1 MTYRRRRGMGGGKA
15 AKGWT
20 SGDQDGNGLSPGDS
34 RPAADRAARDSS
46 GGGRSSGGWKPWAIA
61 AVIVGGLF
69 LTGYLTA
76 DLWLTPGER
85 PSEAGRLVTVPELVG
100 LSDQDARS
108 RLEEVGL
115 EHGVRS
121 AVSHPDAPKGAV
133 LAQSPIPGQ
142 QVRPG
147 APVEVTLSLGPEMHS
162 IPDVS
167 GLSARQ
173 ASIVLDRLGFRVT
186 TREANH
192 SVEAGRAFG
201 TEPGPG
207 TELNVP
213 ADVTLMVSKGS
224 PLTTVPDLSGRH
236 IDDALDLLA
245 QSGLSLGAISYD
257 PLSFDAPGR
266 IVGQYPPGGYGLRE
280 GDPVEVRVAGRPEEV
295 NRSRPDPP
303 ALPDSEQTEEL

>member
-1 MTYRRRRGMGGGKA
+1 MTYRRRRGLGGGKA
-15 AKGWT
+15 PRGGTA
-20 SGDQDGNGLSPGDS
+20 GDQGGNGPSGGDTRSTEHRSAPRATSRGDS
-34 RPAADRAARDSS
+34 SS
-46 GGGRSSGGWKPWAIA
+46 GWKPWAVA
-61 AVIVGGLF
+61 VVIVGGLF
-69 LTGYLTA
+69 LAGYLTA
-76 DLWLTPGER
+76 DLWLTPGES
-85 PSEAGRLVTVPELVG
+85 PPELAHLVTVPELVG
-100 LSDQDARS
+100 LSDQEARS
-108 RLEEVGL
+108 RLDEVGL
-115 EHGVRS
+115 EHEVRS

-147 APVEVTLSLGPEMHS
+147 APVKVTLSLGPEMHS

-173 ASIVLDRLGFRVT
+173 ASIVLDRLGFRVS

-192 SVEAGRAFG
+192 SIEASRAFG

-207 TELNVP
+207 TEVTVP
-213 ADVTLMVSKGS
+213 ADVTLLVSKGS

-236 IDDALDLLA
+236 IDDALELLER
-245 QSGLSLGAISYD
+245 SGLSLGAISYD

-266 IVGQYPPGGYGLRE
+266 IVGQYPPGGYGLRQ

-295 NRSRPDPP
+295 NRSRPDLP
-303 ALPDSEQTEEL
+303 ARPDSEQPEEL

>member
-15 AKGWT
+15 QRGGTA
-20 SGDQDGNGLSPGDS
+20 GDQSSNGPSSSDTQSAES
-34 RPAADRAARDSS
+34 RSADRATNRGEASS
-46 GGGRSSGGWKPWAIA
+46 GWKPWAV
-61 AVIVGGLF
+61 AVAVVGALF
-69 LTGYLTA
+69 LAGYLTA
-76 DLWLTPGER
+76 DLWLTPGDS
-85 PSEAGRLVTVPELVG
+85 PAEAGRLVTVPELVG
-100 LSDQDARS
+100 LPDQEARS

-121 AVSHPDAPKGAV
+121 AVSHPDAPEGAV

-147 APVEVTLSLGPEMHS
+147 APVEVTLSRGPEMHT

-186 TREANH
+186 SREANH
-192 SVEAGRAFG
+192 SIEAGRAYG
-201 TEPGPG
+201 SEPGPG
-207 TELNVP
+207 TELTVP
-213 ADVTLMVSKGS
+213 SDVTLLVSKGS

-236 IDDALDLLA
+236 IDDALELLA
-245 QSGLSLGAISYD
+245 ESGLSLGAISFD

-303 ALPDSEQTEEL
+303 VRPESEQPEEL